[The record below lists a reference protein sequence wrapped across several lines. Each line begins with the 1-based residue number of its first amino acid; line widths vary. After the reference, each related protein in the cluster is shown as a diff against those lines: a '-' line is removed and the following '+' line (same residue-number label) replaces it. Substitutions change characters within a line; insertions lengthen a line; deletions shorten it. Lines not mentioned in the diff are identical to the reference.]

1 MYPLIILHKTRIC
14 TFVFL
19 KRTRHFIFCVP
30 GSPQVEPG
38 GAENIPNTKTQRVLK
53 SCRRDES
60 ERSMYRQRCSWD
72 TGEHAVL
79 FSQVAKITHH
89 YCILTRIQPQATA
102 LQEGF
107 GEGYSNPFSY
117 GRTRPST
124 PRVYLEDSSRS
135 RVPGL
140 GRTREISVEGREYQR
155 SRGLIDLSD
164 LFCQLEQR
172 GKLRFCG
179 DLVSQVALSVISV
192 ENKTRHCRNINDIVF
207 ASPPASCCC
216 VANFSFDGNFYL
228 TI

>member
-1 MYPLIILHKTRIC
+1 
-14 TFVFL
+14 
-19 KRTRHFIFCVP
+19 
-30 GSPQVEPG
+30 
-38 GAENIPNTKTQRVLK
+38 
-53 SCRRDES
+53 
-60 ERSMYRQRCSWD
+60 MYRQRC

-89 YCILTRIQPQATA
+89 YCILTRIQPRATA

-107 GEGYSNPFSY
+107 GEGYSTPFSY

-124 PRVYLEDSSRS
+124 PRSTTRLSWGLFPS
-135 RVPGL
+135 RVSEL
-140 GRTREISVEGREYQR
+140 GRTREISVEGRGYQR

-172 GKLRFCG
+172 GKLRFCR

-207 ASPPASCCC
+207 ASPRSVLLLCSEKFFRRKLLLNNIKFMSILC
-216 VANFSFDGNFYL
+216 VCFNERVIICVKVCVLFSEHDLKNN
-228 TI
+228 